1 MEERGPERL
10 LLLAYGNH
18 PKSAALKPEAVKLL
32 RVLREGQKTIEELT
46 AALEINLNSAAGK
59 KHFYILLRPLRE
71 IGAIGV
77 RRIQGKRYYHLSLDG
92 FNQYWKEVK
101 KEAEYWLS
109 PAQNSP
115 P

>member
-10 LLLAYGNH
+10 LALAYGNH
-18 PKSAALKPEAVKLL
+18 PKSAALKPEAAKLL
-32 RVLREGQKTIEELT
+32 RILREGQKTIEELS
-46 AALEINLNSAAGK
+46 AALEINMNKAAGK

-77 RRIQGKRYYHLSLDG
+77 RRIRGKRYYHLSSDG

-101 KEAEYWLS
+101 KEAEYWLQ
-109 PAQNSP
+109 PKQE
-115 P
+115 